1 MQTKKISI
9 IIPVYNEEESVV
21 QLHQEIMAVMDKL
34 SYFYDIIFVDD
45 GSIDRT
51 LMELEKLS
59 PITVI
64 SFTRNFGK
72 SQALQAGFNEASGDY
87 IITLDGDL
95 QDNPKEIPN
104 FIKLLEDGQDLVC
117 GWKYKRVDNFRRR
130 FVSRIANNMTK
141 YFTNTSVHDMNCG
154 FKGYKRKV
162 VKQLRLFG
170 DMHRYIPAIVS
181 DLGFIISEVKVNHR
195 SRMHGKSKYGLKRL
209 LNGLFDFI
217 TLLFLRRFTD
227 RPMYFFGL
235 YGLAFFFIGFVILFY
250 LSWIKIFQGVLIG
263 TRPLLLLGVL
273 LIFVGMQSFS
283 LGCLSELLIRQG
295 DSRDKKNYIIGEK
308 IKRDKF
314 TD

>member
-9 IIPVYNEEESVV
+9 IIPVYNEEESVT

-34 SYFYDIIFVDD
+34 SYFYEIIFVDD
-45 GSIDRT
+45 GSSDRT

-59 PITVI
+59 PIKVI

-95 QDNPKEIPN
+95 QDDPKEIPN
-104 FIKLLEDGQDLVC
+104 FIKLLEDGPDLVC
-117 GWKYKRVDNFRRR
+117 GWKYKRLDSFSRRI
-130 FVSRIANNMTK
+130 VSKIANSMTK
-141 YFTNTSVHDMNCG
+141 YFTKTSVHDMNCC
-154 FKGYKRKV
+154 FRGYKREVIKE
-162 VKQLRLFG
+162 LHLFG

-181 DLGFIISEVKVNHR
+181 NLGFNVSEIKVNHR
-195 SRMHGKSKYGLKRL
+195 PRMYGKTKYGLKRL

-235 YGLAFFFIGFVILFY
+235 YGLVFFFIGFVILFY
-250 LSWIKIFQGVLIG
+250 LSWIKIFQGALIG

-273 LIFVGMQSFS
+273 LVFVGMQSFS

-314 TD
+314 TN